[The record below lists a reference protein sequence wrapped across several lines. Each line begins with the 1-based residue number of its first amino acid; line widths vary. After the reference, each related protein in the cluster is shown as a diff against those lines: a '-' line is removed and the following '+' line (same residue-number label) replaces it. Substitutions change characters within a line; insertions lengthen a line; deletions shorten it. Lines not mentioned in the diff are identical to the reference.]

1 MKYQIRLNQT
11 ALPRVIRRNRRLI
24 AAFLAGFATLI
35 VSSQITATQSQLSI
49 NSQLVIPVGKSA
61 IAIELS
67 SELITQAI
75 APGQQIDLISV
86 TEGYATTVARGAQ
99 ILSVGSARSRLGGSA
114 IELLIAVTATEAT
127 RVAAANQDGSLQ
139 VLLVAAN

>member
-1 MKYQIRLNQT
+1 MKYQIRLRQT
-11 ALPRVIRRNRRLI
+11 ALPRIIRRHRRLI
-24 AAFLAGFATLI
+24 AASLAGLATLI
-35 VSSQITATQSQLSI
+35 ISSEITATQNQLSA

-61 IAIELS
+61 IAIELT

-86 TEGYATTVARGAQ
+86 TEGYATTVARSAQ
-99 ILSVGSARSRLGGSA
+99 ILSVGSTRSRLGGSA
-114 IELLIAVTATEAT
+114 IELLVAVTTTEAT

-139 VLLVAAN
+139 VLLMAAN